1 MWKSTMVRSRDPSQ
15 DTQEN
20 QKQQKIYSL
29 LLVWENTA
37 IRSRHCSRGVQNIP
51 SNRKYIN
58 RVL

>member
-1 MWKSTMVRSRDPSQ
+1 MVRSRDPSQ